1 MNDSNKLFNEI
12 TNELTQKGQIF
23 ETREYKNNFGIITN
37 EYASFPDSLRKYFD
51 FALMHLSLIHI

>member
-23 ETREYKNNFGIITN
+23 ETREYKNNFGIISAWDGLAKL
-37 EYASFPDSLRKYFD
+37 YDCLD
-51 FALMHLSLIHI
+51 

>member
-23 ETREYKNNFGIITN
+23 ETREYKNNVGIITN
-37 EYASFPDSLRKYFD
+37 EYA
-51 FALMHLSLIHI
+51 

>member
-37 EYASFPDSLRKYFD
+37 ESVSYT
-51 FALMHLSLIHI
+51 HLTLPTKA